1 MTVIVITAPAETPI
15 TLEEAKAQLRI
26 TGTEDD
32 DYIEAL
38 IEAVTATIDGPAG
51 WLGRAL
57 VTQTLEY
64 QFGCFPTCDIQLPCR
79 PVVSITS
86 IKYDDSAAEEQ
97 TLDAASYRLVA
108 PNIVGLVSG
117 STWPTAL
124 DQAGAVRVRYVAG
137 YGSAATVPA
146 PIKQAIK
153 LGVRHLYSLGER
165 SLFVAGKKIEGVS
178 DTKWVVSDVASKVI
192 QDATNSL
199 LYTYRVF

>member
-1 MTVIVITAPAETPI
+1 MTVIVITAPTEMPVS
-15 TLEEAKAQLRI
+15 LEEAKAQLRV
-26 TGTEDD
+26 TGSADD
-32 DYIEAL
+32 DYIESL
-38 IEAVTATIDGPAG
+38 IEAVTATIDGPTG

-64 QFGCFPTCDIQLPCR
+64 QFGCFPTCDIELPCR
-79 PVVSITS
+79 PVASITS
-86 IKYDDSAAEEQ
+86 IKYDDSAGDEQ
-97 TLDAASYRLVA
+97 TLDAATYRLVA

-124 DQAGAVRVRYVAG
+124 HQAGAVRVRYVAG
-137 YGSAATVPA
+137 YGAAAAVPA

-153 LGVRHLYSLGER
+153 LGIRHLYSLGER

-178 DTKWVVSDVASKVI
+178 ETRWVVSDTASKIV

-199 LYTYRVF
+199 LSTYRVW